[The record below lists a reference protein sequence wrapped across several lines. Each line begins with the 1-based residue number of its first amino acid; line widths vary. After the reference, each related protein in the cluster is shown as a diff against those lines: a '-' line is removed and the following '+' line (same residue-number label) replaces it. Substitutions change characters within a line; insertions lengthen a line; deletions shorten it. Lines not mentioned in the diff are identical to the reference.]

1 MFRIAL
7 TAMLILAIPTG
18 ALADTKLFLIVSGVA
33 PVSIATFT
41 NSAQLGQSI
50 TQCNNAIA
58 AARHST
64 AQVAGAAVN
73 VTLVCISTN

>member
-7 TAMLILAIPTG
+7 TAMVILAIPTG
-18 ALADTKLFLIVSGVA
+18 ALADTRLSMIVSGVA

-41 NSAQLGQSI
+41 NGTSGTSI
-50 TQCNNAIA
+50 NQCNNAIQ

-73 VTLVCISTN
+73 VTLVCVSTN

>member
-18 ALADTKLFLIVSGVA
+18 ALADTRLFMIVSGVA

-41 NSAQLGQSI
+41 NGTAGTSI
-50 TQCNNAIA
+50 AQCNTAIGA
-58 AARHST
+58 SRHST
-64 AQVAGAAVN
+64 TQVAGAAVN
-73 VTLVCISTN
+73 VTLVCVSTN